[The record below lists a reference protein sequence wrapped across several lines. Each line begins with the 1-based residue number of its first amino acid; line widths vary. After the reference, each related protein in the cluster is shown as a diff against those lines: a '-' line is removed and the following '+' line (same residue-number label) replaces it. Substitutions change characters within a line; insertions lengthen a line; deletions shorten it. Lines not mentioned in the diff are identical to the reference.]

1 VVAVATLSAF
11 ALFSPVQ
18 RRVHAVVDRRFN
30 RSHFDAVRVMDQFT
44 ADLRERLDPEQVVTD
59 WFEVVQSTMQPALVG
74 IWVRSP

>member
-1 VVAVATLSAF
+1 
-11 ALFSPVQ
+11 
-18 RRVHAVVDRRFN
+18 VVDRRFN